1 MPIYRSSI
9 IKKSWLIALFCA
21 IAIHGLILFASK
33 EQNWLDLL
41 KPSALA
47 SKKTLE
53 VSLITPE
60 KQTQTQSNRQA
71 AAPSLDNP
79 KDNSKSPKQPSTTA
93 DTTNHATQK
102 TNTANSTKAQ
112 GTEFFQSTSPTNTT
126 TQQKKPD
133 SHFGTVERNGVSVPA
148 GNRHGLDSKLLT
160 SQQTKT
166 LTDKPELL
174 DISKISLSP
183 DADMQTTSK
192 IFSKELRQKIEES
205 KAAQREYLKGVDKS
219 KNTNYPITEDADGTR
234 YVNIKG
240 VCWRMPKED
249 ATDDSKKGWAIV
261 FDGCGIKSKLF
272 HFELNIS
279 PSILTNELLGPDSP
293 FNLEQQPK

>member
-1 MPIYRSSI
+1 MPIHRSSS

-33 EQNWLDLL
+33 DQNWLDLL
-41 KPSALA
+41 KPSALT

-53 VSLITPE
+53 VSLLKPEEQAQTSTNKQEQTSALDIKTSEQSSNATDPERHITPRTDPA
-60 KQTQTQSNRQA
+60 KA
-71 AAPSLDNP
+71 AD
-79 KDNSKSPKQPSTTA
+79 STT
-93 DTTNHATQK
+93 K
-102 TNTANSTKAQ
+102 Q
-112 GTEFFQSTSPTNTT
+112 GAEFFQSTSPSDSI
-126 TQQKKPD
+126 QKKNKQD
-133 SHFGTVERNGVSVPA
+133 SQFGTVKRNGLSVPA
-148 GNRHGLDSKLLT
+148 GNRHGLDTHLLT
-160 SQQTKT
+160 SQQTEN
-166 LTDKPELL
+166 LIDKPELL

-183 DADMQTTSK
+183 DADIQATSK
-192 IFSKELRQKIEES
+192 IFSKELRQKIAES
-205 KAAQREYLKGVDKS
+205 KAAQQEYLKGVDKS
-219 KNTNYPITEDADGTR
+219 DNTNYPITEDADGTR

-249 ATDDSKKGWAIV
+249 ATDGSKKGWAIV